1 MGASAGRGRTVTRGT
16 RCALCAKRHGLAFCA
31 FSAIS
36 AISVLVLRHQPH
48 DGVTMGRKARIQLD
62 GLVPGALKARCNA
75 EIAEIAEAQRSQR
88 SRRPQPNKRDDAHPV
103 RSGGRRFRHRT
114 SGASPRSQSR
124 KQVFQRGE
132 AGRRGAEDA
141 ERKDF
146 GASRRVRS
154 NAARSAILSLWP
166 LRLPSCFSVLK
177 NLLACLGSAAGTHYR
192 RVSTGQHKD
201 ARISQGTALGEILAE
216 APANQCVIGTLV
228 EIRRA
233 SR

>member
-1 MGASAGRGRTVTRGT
+1 MCRF
-16 RCALCAKRHGLAFCA
+16 RCRCGFTAA
-31 FSAIS
+31 
-36 AISVLVLRHQPH
+36 RHQS
-48 DGVTMGRKARIQLD
+48 IQLD
-62 GLVPGALKARCNA
+62 PRLAAHRDAVVRLVPLALTQKP
-75 EIAEIAEAQRSQR
+75 QR

-114 SGASPRSQSR
+114 SGATPRSQSR

-146 GASRRVRS
+146 WRFAQSLIERC
-154 NAARSAILSLWP
+154 AEAPYCPSLWP
-166 LRLPSCFSVLK
+166 LRLPSCFSALK
-177 NLLACLGSAAGTHYR
+177 NLLAYLGSAAGTHYR
-192 RVSTGQHKD
+192 CVSTGQHKD

-216 APANQCVIGTLV
+216 APANQCVIGILV